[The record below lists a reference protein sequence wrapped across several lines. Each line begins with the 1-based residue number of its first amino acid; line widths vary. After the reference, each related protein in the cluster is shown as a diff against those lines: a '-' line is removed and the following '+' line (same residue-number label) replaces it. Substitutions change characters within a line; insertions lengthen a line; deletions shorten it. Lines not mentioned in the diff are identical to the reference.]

1 MAQKGTTRSHKV
13 ISLNL
18 RTAAALGDG
27 PNHWSRRRDFV
38 CDWIRHQAPSIIGC
52 QEATPAHLEVLN
64 SQLGMPGV
72 GENRDPEE
80 EFGEANPIYWDPE
93 VWQLEEA
100 HTFWLSAHPSEP
112 VSKFKDS
119 CLPRIFTVAILESE
133 RERIRVINTHW
144 DHVSVQARELSGI
157 LLRFFLLGRS
167 FEDIAVENF
176 ALRTKEEPTIIMG
189 DFNESPTD
197 PGRKILKS
205 ARVDCGWELAGRSSP
220 YPHTFHDFRGEDLGA
235 IDGFYLSNHLRLTA
249 LDCPTVQRSDGL
261 WLSDHHPVVGKVE
274 FDMTEGLTRHL
285 ISEPIG
291 KDKEGQWPSDEER
304 LRDFL
309 SR

>member
-1 MAQKGTTRSHKV
+1 MSHKGLPRSHKV

-27 PNHWSRRRDFV
+27 PNHWTRRRDFV
-38 CDWIRHQAPSIIGC
+38 CDWIRAQAPSIIGC
-52 QEATPAHLEVLN
+52 QEATPPHLEVLN

-72 GENRDPEE
+72 GENRDPGE

-93 VWQLEEA
+93 IWRLEES
-100 HTFWLSAHPSEP
+100 HTFWLSTHPSKP
-112 VSKFKDS
+112 VTKFQDS

-133 RERIRVINTHW
+133 QERLRIINTHW

-167 FEDIAVENF
+167 FEDLAVENF
-176 ALRTKEEPTIIMG
+176 ALRTKEEPTVIMG
-189 DFNESPTD
+189 DFNESPHE
-197 PGRKILKS
+197 PGRRML
-205 ARVDCGWELAGRSSP
+205 ATAGLHCGWELVGKAAP
-220 YPHTFHDFRGEDLGA
+220 HPHTFHDFKGEDLGA
-235 IDGFYLSNHLRLTA
+235 IDGFYLSHHLTLSS
-249 LDCPTVQRSDGL
+249 LDCPAVQRSDGL
-261 WLSDHHPVVGKVE
+261 WLSDHHPVIGTIE
-274 FDMTEGLTRHL
+274 FGATGIGTR
-285 ISEPIG
+285 SKNAEPLHA
-291 KDKEGQWPSDEER
+291 EEARQWPSDEER

>member
-1 MAQKGTTRSHKV
+1 MAQKGRPRSHKV

-18 RTAAALGDG
+18 RTAGALGDG

-38 CDWIRHQAPSIIGC
+38 CDWIRDQAPSIIGC

-72 GENRDPEE
+72 GENRDPNE

-93 VWQLEEA
+93 IWQLEEA
-100 HTFWLSAHPSEP
+100 HTFWLSTHPSQP
-112 VSKFKDS
+112 VTKFKDS
-119 CLPRIFTVAILESE
+119 SLPRIFTVAVLESDS
-133 RERIRVINTHW
+133 ERIRVINTHW

-167 FEDIAVENF
+167 FEDLAVETF
-176 ALRTKEEPTIIMG
+176 ALRTKEEPTLIMG
-189 DFNESPTD
+189 DFNESPLE
-197 PGRKILKS
+197 PGRMILKT
-205 ARVDCGWELAGRSSP
+205 AGVTCGWQLAGRTSP

-235 IDGFYLSNHLRLTA
+235 IDGFYLSPHLRLTA
-249 LDCPTVQRSDGL
+249 LDCPAVQRSDGL
-261 WLSDHHPVVGKVE
+261 WLSDHHPVIGRVE
-274 FDMTEGLTRHL
+274 FDEAADGKGQLV
-285 ISEPIG
+285 SEPIALADAG
-291 KDKEGQWPSDEER
+291 HWPSDEER